1 MATRAEGQARPDR
14 GVALVIVI
22 WTLAL
27 LAVIAL
33 SFTRGTRNQVVLARN
48 VVENAQASAL
58 ADAGVYRAAAALLS
72 RRAAGRWRADQTP
85 YTLALDGGSVRV
97 SIQYE
102 GGRIDLNTASGPLLR
117 GLFLSVGLDADAS
130 EALVDAVA
138 DWRDENDLRRL
149 KGAEERDYRAA
160 GLPLGPKNGP
170 FETVEELRQVIGV
183 TPELYRRL
191 VPALTVYSGQPGID
205 LATAPRE
212 ALLAIPG
219 VERDEIE
226 SFLEARGARGSD
238 AGIDASLAP
247 AGSAPYVSRPRALV
261 YSIRAEA
268 RSAGGSVFVREAVVQ
283 LTRLPSEP
291 IRFRAWKR
299 YRTPPD
305 EEGGGDT

>member
-1 MATRAEGQARPDR
+1 M
-14 GVALVIVI
+14 
-22 WTLAL
+22 
-27 LAVIAL
+27 
-33 SFTRGTRNQVVLARN
+33 
-48 VVENAQASAL
+48 
-58 ADAGVYRAAAALLS
+58 
-72 RRAAGRWRADQTP
+72 
-85 YTLALDGGSVRV
+85 RV

-102 GGRIDLNTASGPLLR
+102 GGKIDLNTASDPLLR
-117 GLFLSVGLDADAS
+117 GLFLSVGLDQATS

-149 KGAEERDYRAA
+149 KGAEEREYRAA

-183 TPELYRRL
+183 KPEVYRRL

-205 LATAPRE
+205 LSTAPRE

-219 VERDEIE
+219 VEPDEIE
-226 SFLEARGARGSD
+226 SLLEGRRATASD
-238 AGIDASLAP
+238 AGIDASVAP

-268 RSAGGSVFVREAVVQ
+268 RSAGGSLFVREAVVQ

-299 YRTPPD
+299 YRTPAG
-305 EEGGGDT
+305 EQAGGDT